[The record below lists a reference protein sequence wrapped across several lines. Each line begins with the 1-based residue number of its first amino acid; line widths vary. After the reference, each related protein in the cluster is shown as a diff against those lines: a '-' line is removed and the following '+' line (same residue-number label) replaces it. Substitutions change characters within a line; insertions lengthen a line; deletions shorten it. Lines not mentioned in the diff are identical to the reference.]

1 MKVISVT
8 LVQFVFIRINPNYC
22 VNQMFGCEVNVVM
35 QRCIGCFC
43 VGVYICCVCGAD
55 RQIME

>member
-1 MKVISVT
+1 MKVGSVT
-8 LVQFVFIRINPNYC
+8 LVQFMFIRIIEDC

-43 VGVYICCVCGAD
+43 VGYIMLCVWS
-55 RQIME
+55 